1 MKTKWVRWGLAAA
14 AIAAATFGAGQAAR
28 AQQASVLEQ
37 KPRIDQSPAAMAVQ
51 RIGLTDVTISY
62 CRPGVKGREIWN
74 TKIVPY
80 GGDPIP
86 WRAGANENTTI
97 SFSTNVKIEGQPL
110 AAGKYG
116 FHIIP
121 TDGKWTLIF
130 SKDNASWGSFRY
142 KKEMDALRVDVTP
155 LSDQPMEEW
164 LRYGFDDLTPTSA
177 TAYLA
182 WEKKKVGFKI
192 ELEAAK

>member
-1 MKTKWVRWGLAAA
+1 MKTKWIRWGMAAA
-14 AIAAATFGAGQAAR
+14 AAVVVTIGASQAVK
-28 AQQASVLEQ
+28 AQAPEQ
-37 KPRIDQSPAAMAVQ
+37 KRRIDQSPAALTVQ
-51 RIGLTDVTISY
+51 RIGLSDVTISY

-80 GGDPIP
+80 NGDPMP

-97 SFSTNVKIEGQPL
+97 TFESNVKIEGQPL

-121 TDGKWTLIF
+121 TDTKWTLIF
-130 SKDNASWGSFRY
+130 NKDTAGWGSFRY
-142 KKEMDALRVDVTP
+142 KKENDALRVDVTP
-155 LSDQPMEEW
+155 GDGPMQEW
-164 LRYGFDDLTPTSA
+164 LMYGFDDLTPTSA

-182 WEKKKVGFKI
+182 WEKKKVSFKI
-192 ELEAAK
+192 DLDPAK